1 MEGSPGPAL
10 CAKGSLAQIIQSHPG
25 DSTTSLGD
33 GIIPVYYCSHY
44 KKTLSYIDLK
54 PLLV

>member
-44 KKTLSYIDLK
+44 KKTLSYIELK